1 MKKVIALYKTPE
13 DQEAFMR
20 YYREKHVPLTGTIPG
35 LAHISV
41 TRITK
46 TLAGE
51 QGNYLLAEL
60 QFEDEAALAA
70 AMKTPEFAA
79 TGQDLGNFAKGI
91 ATIMIGETF
100 EP

>member
-35 LAHISV
+35 LANIAI
-41 TRITK
+41 TRITN
-46 TLAGE
+46 TLVGDK
-51 QGNYLLAEL
+51 GNYLLAEL
-60 QFEDEAALAA
+60 HFEDEVALAA

-91 ATIMIGETF
+91 ATIMIGEDF